1 MDSPLPERGLGR
13 PPQAQTVTA
22 DTTRMIAVREKWLVM
37 TDIKGVDGCPAASL
51 GTAGQHI
58 KEKNPCSYWNSALTS
73 VLAAGRTSAAL
84 AWFSM
89 MLCIAGVMMPEISD
103 A

>member
-1 MDSPLPERGLGR
+1 M
-13 PPQAQTVTA
+13 TA
-22 DTTRMIAVREKWLVM
+22 NTTRRIEVREKWLVM
-37 TDIKGVDGCPAASL
+37 TDIKRVDGCPAASL
-51 GTAGQHI
+51 GTAGQHT
-58 KEKNPCSYWNSALTS
+58 KEKNPYPYWNSALTS

-89 MLCIAGVMMPEISD
+89 MLCITGVMMPEISD